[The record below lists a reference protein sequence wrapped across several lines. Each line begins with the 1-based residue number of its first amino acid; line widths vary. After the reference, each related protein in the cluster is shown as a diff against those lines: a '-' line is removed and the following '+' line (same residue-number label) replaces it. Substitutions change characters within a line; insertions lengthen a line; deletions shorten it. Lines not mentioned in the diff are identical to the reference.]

1 MKRIEYI
8 GKEGSAFRLKILGI
22 ECLLVK
28 SDIYRGRDFIPKKK
42 VVKGSTLGW
51 NIGKEF
57 VSYNQIKKEI
67 LKCFER
73 VTK

>member
-8 GKEGSAFRLKILGI
+8 DKQGSVFRFKILGI
-22 ECLLVK
+22 DCALIKTSMYVGNDL
-28 SDIYRGRDFIPKKK
+28 FPKPA

-51 NIGKEF
+51 NFSKEF

-67 LKCFER
+67 KG
-73 VTK
+73 